1 VLARLW
7 PEQVALNDRDVW
19 LSVRFSDAM
28 RVVAYAPEQEAF
40 VESLRDLLRQG
51 ALARAGKR
59 IRGWY
64 YSPMAVQTV
73 TQNEPRIEPVIIEGV
88 IWIHPNRVSGAPCF
102 INTRV
107 PVQNLFDYLE
117 AGHTLEDFLEG
128 FPPIT
133 KELSTIIRK
142 RIFLDTAGFK
152 ERFVRAS

>member
-1 VLARLW
+1 
-7 PEQVALNDRDVW
+7 
-19 LSVRFSDAM
+19 
-28 RVVAYAPEQEAF
+28 
-40 VESLRDLLRQG
+40 
-51 ALARAGKR
+51 
-59 IRGWY
+59 
-64 YSPMAVQTV
+64 MAVQTV

-133 KELSTIIRK
+133 KEQAIKVLELARTAFFNS
-142 RIFLDTAGFK
+142 FLNG
-152 ERFVRAS
+152 ENSPRPQS